1 MENEFNSV
9 NEEQNTPKDTGAEK
23 KKRATGGAE
32 EKFQKDAEKTV
43 NRLIK
48 DFNSLS
54 ELSIKHKGA
63 YTEEH
68 IEQIF
73 KAIRKKLENT
83 RKSFRMQDE
92 DDDSFTFE

>member
-1 MENEFNSV
+1 MENEFNNV
-9 NEEQNTPKDTGAEK
+9 NESQSAPKETDAEK
-23 KKRATGGAE
+23 KKRVSGAE

-63 YTEEH
+63 YTDEH